1 MSVVAIGLSRAESH
15 LALDTNF
22 GCFTRALSSRDGGR
36 GVLGP
41 FDGVLSSR
49 VLLFAPLRLFCALG
63 LEC

>member
-1 MSVVAIGLSRAESH
+1 MSAVAIGLWRGD
-15 LALDTNF
+15 LALDTNC
-22 GCFTRALSSRDGGR
+22 GYFTRALASRDGCR